1 MRAQGSYVDW
11 IAVTLRWLVL
21 LGLAIAIAAGGDFSL
36 ATSLIFLAA
45 AGVNIATSLLLLF
58 DRQLPFQRYA
68 SVGVDLLFACLLFY
82 QTGTIQGNAG
92 WAIIL
97 PAMTASL
104 YFGLVGGGVAATLGL
119 FFLGVLSI
127 LSKDTLSALLFLV
140 SPILSACWWCW
151 CLGSSLRGLTAIF
164 Q

>member
-1 MRAQGSYVDW
+1 MDRGHATLAGFAGAGDSYC
-11 IAVTLRWLVL
+11 RRR
-21 LGLAIAIAAGGDFSL
+21 GFFSGDQPD
-36 ATSLIFLAA
+36 ILAA
-45 AGVNIATSLLLLF
+45 ARANIATSLLLLF

-127 LSKDTLSALLFLV
+127 LSVDTLSALLFLV
-140 SPILSACWWCW
+140 SLIPLCLLVVSVFGFLS
-151 CLGSSLRGLTAIF
+151 SRGLTAIF